1 METRDGRSRAEGF
14 AGAGPLERYSKLV
27 GFWAPCRFVDS
38 TGVDVAGLV
47 ADVNEKIR
55 SRGFVLQ
62 TGQVLTL
69 PIDDSPNVD
78 FSPPGKRH
86 NDDVVVQ
93 RPWGV
98 AQRSHFG
105 LDNPYQMADEGEP
118 FTWSYI
124 WTENCE
130 PYLAPDE
137 LIIGVLHGVR
147 EECYFYCFCHRAE
160 VVYTTRNRLICMGC
174 GNLHAVFARPLELEP
189 SVRLTGGEW
198 FDVFDSDGCRRDE
211 EISLSLI
218 DVCDVERAAM
228 IWVTMEW
235 QQSMRE
241 YTLYARSTPEECE
254 RAVRGTERDP
264 MLLSEAGFMPL
275 RQARPPAF
283 EVQDASLDID
293 LVKGAEVALHSGV
306 SCFIAST
313 VEPNMLVLAI
323 PHLDRAI
330 ELLLKARLELADPQQ
345 SSKRL
350 NTRRA
355 RKRLNEIGVE
365 FSPVDAQTITDLR
378 LCANNL
384 KHHTAQFNNRA
395 GLNLCKQAVV
405 FIDRFVSDELG
416 LWVGDAV
423 AVDEWQQLLEIPQ
436 LAQTAGR
443 VVEAR
448 LDNYRRDPEAQ
459 ISMCS
464 ECGREALL
472 RKHADTGSMC
482 LYCRQMPVY

>member
-1 METRDGRSRAEGF
+1 VETTDGRSRAEGS
-14 AGAGPLERYSKLV
+14 ARVRALERYSKLV
-27 GFWAPCRFVDS
+27 GFWAPRRFVDS
-38 TGVDVAGLV
+38 AGVDVAGLV
-47 ADVNEKIR
+47 ADVNEKIQ
-55 SRGFVLQ
+55 SRGFILQ
-62 TGQVLTL
+62 TGQVLTA

-78 FSPPGKRH
+78 FSPPEKRH

-93 RPWGV
+93 RPWGA
-98 AQRSHFG
+98 AQRLHFG
-105 LDNPYQMADEGEP
+105 LDNPYQMADEGER
-118 FTWSYI
+118 FTWSCI
-124 WTENCE
+124 WTESCE

-160 VVYTTRNRLICMGC
+160 IVYTTRNRLICMGC
-174 GNLHAVFARPLELEP
+174 GNLHVVLARPLKLEP
-189 SVRLTGGEW
+189 SVRLTGDEW
-198 FDVFDSDGCRRDE
+198 FDVFDSDGSRKDE
-211 EISLSLI
+211 EISLPLI
-218 DVCDVERAAM
+218 DVFDVEHAAM
-228 IWVTMEW
+228 IWVTNEW

-241 YTLYARSTPEECE
+241 YTLYTRSTPEEYE
-254 RAVRGTERDP
+254 KAVRGTERDP
-264 MLLSEAGFMPL
+264 MLLSEAGFVPL
-275 RQARPPAF
+275 RQIRPPAF
-283 EVQDASLDID
+283 QIKDASLDID

-306 SCFIAST
+306 SCFVAST

-330 ELLLKARLELADPQQ
+330 ELLLKARLELSDPQQ

-350 NTRRA
+350 NTRRV

-365 FSPVDAQTITDLR
+365 LSPVDDQAISDLR

-395 GLNLCKQAVV
+395 GRNLCKQAVV

-416 LWVGDAV
+416 LWLGAAV

-436 LAQTAGR
+436 LAQTAAR

-448 LDNYRRDPEAQ
+448 LENYRRDPEAQ
-459 ISMCS
+459 ISTCS
-464 ECGREALL
+464 ECGRDALL
-472 RKHADTGSMC
+472 RTHPDTGSMC